1 MGPSTVYCVP
11 LAPAMVVVGAA
22 LVADVAAAEDVA
34 DIAGAVAE
42 LVDSLDLVAWH
53 PDPISANP
61 AIAAVSASV
70 RLVIARILFLSNWIR
85 RPSAYPKRMLFPFET
100 TQQGR
105 KKFAGSHRARP

>member
-1 MGPSTVYCVP
+1 
-11 LAPAMVVVGAA
+11 MVVVGAA
-22 LVADVAAAEDVA
+22 LVADGIAAVEDIA

-70 RLVIARILFLSNWIR
+70 RLVIARIIFLSNWIR

-105 KKFAGSHRARP
+105 KNRWLAPSDALAQKPGCH